1 MGRVQVNLVPRPGS
15 LVEMKPVAAAAAVKK
30 EPRLVSKAG
39 IESITPKSF
48 RVWSTLGGRAI
59 E

>member
-30 EPRLVSKAG
+30 EPRLVSKADY
-39 IESITPKSF
+39 
-48 RVWSTLGGRAI
+48 L
-59 E
+59 